1 MGHSVGQAFK
11 KEINKD
17 NITNTL
23 SNVEKAEP
31 QKITYPKRI
40 FLIIGNEF
48 CERFNFNGMKAILAL
63 YLKDKLGF
71 TENDATVLFHTL
83 VMMLYFTCIFG
94 AILSDVWLGKFK
106 IIVYLSI
113 LYAIG
118 STIISIGVIP
128 TIAISPKIA
137 LYIGLIFI
145 ALGSG
150 GIKSCVI
157 ALGDIHC
164 FGENVCYSLAFGVP
178 ALLMITA
185 ILLFILG
192 KSSYTYVQTSS
203 ENMLM
208 QMLKCIWNAMIVKR
222 REGKTKPRE
231 NLLDYSIET
240 YGEQM
245 VNETRIM
252 LKILVLY
259 LPVPFF
265 WALHFQTGSRWTF
278 QANKMNGDIQFY
290 TIKPDQMQMIE
301 SIFILTFIPLCE
313 LVIYPLLSKI
323 GIRRPLQKLTIGGIL
338 MGISFVLSAGVQ
350 YQIESMPLN
359 SVNMLWQIPQY
370 VFLTMGEAVLAV
382 TGLSFSY
389 EEAPQSMKSVVL
401 SFWYFEVALGNII
414 LIFIAGLE
422 LFESRTYEFLFF
434 SVLMFCSMFVFAVLA
449 YNYEKLKKTEK
460 TSFQSRFIK

>member
-157 ALGDIHC
+157 ALGGDQFKLPEQSEQMTTYFSMFYFTTHAGAFVSTLIIPILRSDIHC

-389 EEAPQSMKSVVL
+389 EEAPQSMKSPDWNCLNRVHMN
-401 SFWYFEVALGNII
+401 F
-414 LIFIAGLE
+414 
-422 LFESRTYEFLFF
+422 FF
-434 SVLMFCSMFVFAVLA
+434 SR
-449 YNYEKLKKTEK
+449 Y
-460 TSFQSRFIK
+460 